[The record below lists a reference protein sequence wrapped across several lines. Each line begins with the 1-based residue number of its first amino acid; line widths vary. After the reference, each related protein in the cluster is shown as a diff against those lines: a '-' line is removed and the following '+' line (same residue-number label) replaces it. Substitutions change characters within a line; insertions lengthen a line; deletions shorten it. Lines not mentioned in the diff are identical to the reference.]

1 MSSPRSVRFEAGTL
15 AKLSSYA
22 ARHPG
27 MTSSSAAALLVEEGL
42 RMDAHPGVL
51 FHEGPTGRRAVLAAG
66 PDVWEVIRAIRDTR
80 AAEPDL
86 GADEILALVCE
97 NTGLEMPALRVA
109 VNYYGSFPDEI
120 NGLLTDADAIEA
132 DLERSLE
139 NARHLLD
146 A

>member
-1 MSSPRSVRFEAGTL
+1 MGGHPRD
-15 AKLSSYA
+15 
-22 ARHPG
+22 P
-27 MTSSSAAALLVEEGL
+27 
-42 RMDAHPGVL
+42 
-51 FHEGPTGRRAVLAAG
+51 
-66 PDVWEVIRAIRDTR
+66 DTR

-86 GADEILALVCE
+86 GADEVLALVSE

-120 NGLLTDADAIEA
+120 HGLLTDADAIEA

>member
-1 MSSPRSVRFEAGTL
+1 
-15 AKLSSYA
+15 
-22 ARHPG
+22 
-27 MTSSSAAALLVEEGL
+27 MTNSSAAALLVEEGL

-80 AAEPDL
+80 AAEPNL
-86 GADEILALVCE
+86 GADEILALVSE
-97 NTGLEMPALRVA
+97 NTGLGLPTLRVA

-120 NGLLTDADAIEA
+120 NGLLTEADATEA
-132 DLERSLE
+132 ELARSLE

-146 A
+146 V